1 MLVEGDDF
9 NEPICDAVR
18 AILDGHIMLS
28 RELGAA
34 GHYPA
39 IQILD
44 SVSRLQSQ
52 IATPEQKV
60 HAQKVREAL
69 AAYRQ
74 AEDLIQL
81 GAYVAGSNPRLD
93 ATIRARDN
101 MMRYLRQ
108 DGSVV
113 SPIQETL
120 TGLGSLATM
129 LP

>member
-1 MLVEGDDF
+1 
-9 NEPICDAVR
+9 VR
-18 AILDGHIMLS
+18 SILDGHITLS
-28 RELGAA
+28 RDLGAA

-52 IATPEQKV
+52 ISTPDQKV

-81 GAYVAGSNPRLD
+81 GAYAAGSNPKLD
-93 ATIRARDN
+93 SVIRARAD

-108 DGSVV
+108 DESAV
-113 SPIQETL
+113 STTEETL
-120 TGLGSLATM
+120 GGLASLAAV